1 MLAICLAMLEDDED
15 KRRFEQIYDKYNKL
29 ISRTALK
36 ILGDEE
42 QAFDVTSNVFLAI
55 ARNIKSFPD
64 SKEPAHER
72 SYLYMSVRN
81 YCVNEKIKRAN
92 KPLILDIDTV
102 VYNGAENGALD
113 LLVQRED
120 IAKIVEYISGMP
132 ETYRDVLTMK
142 YVYDMS
148 AKEIADVLNL
158 SPNTVWSIIQRGSV
172 KLQNFIHSEGIR

>member
-55 ARNIKSFPD
+55 ARNIRSFPD
-64 SKEPAHER
+64 SDEPARER

-113 LLVQRED
+113 LLVQ
-120 IAKIVEYISGMP
+120 VFISYTVCP
-132 ETYRDVLTMK
+132 NYRK
-142 YVYDMS
+142 SRRHGCMS
-148 AKEIADVLNL
+148 HTFTN
-158 SPNTVWSIIQRGSV
+158 NTFPIQKGAIFV
-172 KLQNFIHSEGIR
+172 